1 MSQGSLAKQFPN
13 LNFESAVTVNDA
25 CGQSKMVLAYTVR
38 NIFWNKSDQEV
49 IDCVRGFVQ
58 TLEQHPQTSLLLNEM
73 LSPGRGDFDGAL
85 EHAYRRR
92 DLTTMT
98 MHNAKQRKE
107 AEWRA
112 LFAKASPQWKVGAQL
127 DSAVLKH
134 SLSLRNIR

>member
-13 LNFESAVTVNDA
+13 LNFESVATVNDA
-25 CGQSKMVLAYTVR
+25 CDESETVLAYTVR
-38 NIFWNKSDQEV
+38 NVFWNKSDEEV
-49 IDCVRGFVQ
+49 IGCVRGFVKK
-58 TLEQHPQTSLLLNEM
+58 LEQHPQISLLLNEM
-73 LSPGRGDFDGAL
+73 LSPSRGDFDGAL

-127 DSAVLKH
+127 DSAALKH
-134 SLSLRNIR
+134 SRSIGNVR